1 MIELVVFRGVACNA
15 PYSKLLLEWITGV
28 IQQACRERRDVRV
41 SVLLSHSSSTL
52 IKILII

>member
-28 IQQACRERRDVRV
+28 IQYACRERRDVWV
-41 SVLLSHSSSTL
+41 SVLLLHSSSTL
-52 IKILII
+52 IKIL